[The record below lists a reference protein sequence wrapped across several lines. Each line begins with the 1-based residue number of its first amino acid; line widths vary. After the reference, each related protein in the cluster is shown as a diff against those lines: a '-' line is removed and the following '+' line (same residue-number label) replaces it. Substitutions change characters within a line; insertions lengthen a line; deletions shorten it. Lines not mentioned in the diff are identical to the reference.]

1 MRVMQR
7 ARMRQKE
14 RGRWS
19 AFYARLPKAMA
30 RVLTEHIDKQIAR
43 VRPDLFALLQLWRLE
58 RDSKPPR

>member
-1 MRVMQR
+1 
-7 ARMRQKE
+7 MRQKE